1 VVVAVIAVLIM
12 DVALHEKIDVT
23 RVRHGLVPAGRIVTM
38 GWIVSVTIVPART
51 VRRIS
56 VRGDELVFV
65 DVTLV
70 CVMQVT
76 AVQVVGMIFML
87 HFRMP
92 AVIAVLMLVGVVR
105 CVRHGGPPN
114 LRLEYRTSR
123 YRFSNIMPRKRFGV

>member
-1 VVVAVIAVLIM
+1 M

-23 RVRHGLVPAGRIVTM
+23 RVWHGLVPAGRIVTM
-38 GWIVSVTIVPART
+38 GWIVSVTTVSART
-51 VRRIS
+51 LRRIS
-56 VRGDELVFV
+56 VRGDKLVFV

-76 AVQVVGMIFML
+76 VVQEVGMIFML

-92 AVIAVLMLVGVVR
+92 AAIAMSMLVGVVR
-105 CVRHGGPPN
+105 CVHCHGGPPN
-114 LRLEYRTSR
+114 LRLGYRTSR